1 MLTDGA
7 QPEAK
12 GKGKEVH
19 PQGKGPVL
27 SPFDPRWQP
36 PDVAQPGAKGTGKD
50 VHPQGSPFATGLT
63 PPGDAQPM
71 AKGKGKNVHPQEQ
84 GSVLRPAGPPLIPP
98 GPPGHAQ
105 PMEKG
110 KSKSTHPFDLMDAR
124 EIEER
129 RNYFGK
135 GDSGKW

>member
-1 MLTDGA
+1 
-7 QPEAK
+7 
-12 GKGKEVH
+12 
-19 PQGKGPVL
+19 
-27 SPFDPRWQP
+27 
-36 PDVAQPGAKGTGKD
+36 
-50 VHPQGSPFATGLT
+50 
-63 PPGDAQPM
+63 M

-84 GSVLRPAGPPLIPP
+84 GSVLRPVGPPLIPP